1 MHVEGSAFKSGRI
14 KTGDTLVSVDG
25 QIIGADNLLAGKLV
39 RCGPPT
45 GGDLTQTDSAAWI
58 RRFGVHAVPTAVF
71 SLHLALAC
79 TLAPTPCTLDS
90 VPHTYYPTPWTL
102 NPKL

>member
-1 MHVEGSAFKSGRI
+1 MTIFSLIKAMHVEGSAFKSGRI

-45 GGDLTQTDSAAWI
+45 PPAT
-58 RRFGVHAVPTAVF
+58 
-71 SLHLALAC
+71 
-79 TLAPTPCTLDS
+79 
-90 VPHTYYPTPWTL
+90 
-102 NPKL
+102 